1 MNIKQFL
8 LFKAC
13 DVLPSELKYYIYDI
27 VKYDA
32 VCSIQNIYMLKVK
45 KNVDIFMKLMYFYE
59 RLSQV
64 SIWRR
69 RLPTRPKRYSKY
81 VHDFILYYA
90 AKNITY
96 KYIQEPATWIYYL
109 DNIINIYFWDKTN
122 NEINVVYH
130 MMNKIRD
137 SSEIYNNTRV
147 IWWDNF

>member
-32 VCSIQNIYMLKVK
+32 VCSIQNLYTLKVK

-59 RLSQV
+59 MLSQGI
-64 SIWRR
+64 IWRR
-69 RLPTRPKRYSKY
+69 GWWMKRRYLTH

-90 AKNITY
+90 AKNVTY

-122 NEINVVYH
+122 NEINAVYN
-130 MMNKIRD
+130 MMNKIRN
-137 SSEIYNNTRV
+137 SSEIYNNTR
-147 IWWDNF
+147 ITYWDNF

>member
-45 KNVDIFMKLMYFYE
+45 KNVDIFMKLIYFYE
-59 RLSQV
+59 RLSQGI
-64 SIWRR
+64 IWRR
-69 RLPTRPKRYSKY
+69 GWLFPRRYLTH
-81 VHDFILYYA
+81 VHDFILHYA
-90 AKNITY
+90 AKNVTY

-122 NEINVVYH
+122 NEINAVYH

-137 SSEIYNNTRV
+137 SSEIYNNTR
-147 IWWDNF
+147 ITYWDNF